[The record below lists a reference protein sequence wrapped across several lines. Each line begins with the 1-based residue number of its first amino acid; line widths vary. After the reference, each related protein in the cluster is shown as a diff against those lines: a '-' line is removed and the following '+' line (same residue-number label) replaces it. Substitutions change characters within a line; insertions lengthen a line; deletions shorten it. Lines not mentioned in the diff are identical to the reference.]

1 MILNTITSGTWK
13 TIANYLN
20 YNFNKLSIATG
31 RLKGITLITFKG
43 VYLSETELNTRQ
55 PSPNEGDYA
64 FVLIN
69 NNQDFKVYYADSNEG
84 WVTDEGIFSPEVIL
98 KKYIEMIALS
108 NVEADLKSDINDYNR
123 RQNG

>member
-31 RLKGITLITFKG
+31 RLKGITLVTFKG
-43 VYLSETELNTRQ
+43 VYLSETELNTKQ

-69 NNQDFKVYYADSNEG
+69 SDQDFVVYYADSNEG
-84 WVTDEGIFSPEVIL
+84 WVTEGGIISPEVII

-108 NVEADLKSDINDYNR
+108 TVETDLRGDINDYNSR
-123 RQNG
+123 HNG

>member
-31 RLKGITLITFKG
+31 RLKGITLATFKG
-43 VYLSETELNTRQ
+43 VYLSETELNTKQ

-69 NNQDFKVYYADSNEG
+69 SDQDFVVYYADSNEG
-84 WVTDEGIFSPEVIL
+84 WVTEGGIISPEVII

-108 NVEADLKSDINDYNR
+108 NVETDLRGDINDYNS
-123 RQNG
+123 RQDG

>member
-31 RLKGITLITFKG
+31 RLKGITLVTFKG
-43 VYLSETELNTRQ
+43 VYLSETELNTKQ

-69 NNQDFKVYYADSNEG
+69 SDQDFVVYYADSNEG
-84 WVTDEGIFSPEVIL
+84 WVTEGGIISPEVII

-108 NVEADLKSDINDYNR
+108 NVETDLRGDINDYNS
-123 RQNG
+123 RQDG

>member
-69 NNQDFKVYYADSNEG
+69 KILKFIMQTLMKAGLLMEVF
-84 WVTDEGIFSPEVIL
+84 FSPEVIL

-108 NVEADLKSDINDYNR
+108 NVEVDLKSDINDYNR